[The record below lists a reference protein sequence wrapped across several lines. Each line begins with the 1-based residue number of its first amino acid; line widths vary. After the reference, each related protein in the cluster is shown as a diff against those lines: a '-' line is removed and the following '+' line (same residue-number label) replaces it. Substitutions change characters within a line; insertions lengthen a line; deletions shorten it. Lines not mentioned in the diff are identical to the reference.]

1 MNRVV
6 VVTGAGSGIGRAVAL
21 RFLAL
26 GDRVAA
32 VDLGRDGLDALAPD
46 AAPDRLVR
54 LAADVGAADE
64 AEACLREAA
73 ARLGPVDVLVN
84 NAGTSGGP
92 RATTLHETPV
102 EDFDRV
108 MATNIRGPFLL
119 CRLVLPTMVERR
131 AGVIVNIASVAGMAA
146 FPGRSAYSASK
157 GALISLTRSIA
168 VDYAR
173 FGVRAVALCPGMIA
187 TPFTQ
192 WRLDDPK
199 LRAEV
204 VARIPQAE
212 VGTVAQAA
220 AAVTFLAS
228 DEASYFNGAPLPMDG
243 GYLAL

>member
-1 MNRVV
+1 MSRAVL
-6 VVTGAGSGIGRAVAL
+6 VTGAGSGIGLAL
-21 RFLAL
+21 ASQFLTL

-32 VDLGRDGLDALAPD
+32 VDLDRGGIARLKSETPDALVA
-46 AAPDRLVR
+46 LS
-54 LAADVGAADE
+54 ADVGEAGE
-64 AEACLREAA
+64 AEACVREAT
-73 ARLGPVDVLVN
+73 ARLGPIDVLVN

-102 EDFDRV
+102 VDFDRV

-119 CRLVLPTMVERR
+119 CRLVLPAMIECGK
-131 AGVIVNIASVAGMAA
+131 GVIVNIASVAGIAA

-157 GALISLTRSIA
+157 GALIQLTRSIA

-173 FGVRAVALCPGMIA
+173 HGVRAVALCPGMIA

-204 VARIPQAE
+204 VARIPQGE
-212 VGTVAQAA
+212 VGSIALVV

-228 DEASYFNGAPLPMDG
+228 DEASYFNGASLPMDG

>member
-1 MNRVV
+1 MSRPSSSLGRLGNR
-6 VVTGAGSGIGRAVAL
+6 SAL
-21 RFLAL
+21 ASRFLAL

-32 VDLGRDGLDALAPD
+32 VDLDRGGLAALQAETPERSSPFLRVS
-46 AAPDRLVR
+46 ATRREAGMRARSARTPRPDRRPRQQRRHV
-54 LAADVGAADE
+54 
-64 AEACLREAA
+64 
-73 ARLGPVDVLVN
+73 
-84 NAGTSGGP
+84 GGP

-102 EDFDRV
+102 VDFDRV

-119 CRLVLPTMVERR
+119 CRLVLPAMIECGK
-131 AGVIVNIASVAGMAA
+131 GVIVNIASVAGIAA

-157 GALISLTRSIA
+157 GALIQLTRSIA

-173 FGVRAVALCPGMIA
+173 HGVRAVALCPGMIA

-204 VARIPQAE
+204 VARIPQGE
-212 VGTVAQAA
+212 VGSIAQVV

-228 DEASYFNGAPLPMDG
+228 DEASYFNGASLPMDG